1 MRGFFAFNALGNCP
15 LTWLPL
21 EKDKERIAAAVE
33 RGDKEVEVAVRG
45 VKFTLTFKYDAGSD
59 RPDGPS
65 GKAIGGEMHNHETR
79 RDVRR
84 MYGPSTVLLKA
95 NANAAD
101 LLRIILSSMEEEEPA
116 EPARLEEPEA
126 KRAK

>member
-1 MRGFFAFNALGNCP
+1 MRGFFAFNALGNHP
-15 LTWLPL
+15 TTWLPL
-21 EKDKERIAAAVE
+21 ERDKDRIAEAVA
-33 RGDKEVEVAVRG
+33 RGDKDVEVTVRA
-45 VKFTLTFKYDAGSD
+45 VKFTLTFKYDAASE

-65 GKAIGGEMHNHETR
+65 GKAIGGEMHNHEAR

-84 MYGPSTVLLKA
+84 MYGPSSVLLKA

-101 LLRIILSSMEEEEPA
+101 LLRIILTGMEEEPV
-116 EPARLEEPEA
+116 EPEA